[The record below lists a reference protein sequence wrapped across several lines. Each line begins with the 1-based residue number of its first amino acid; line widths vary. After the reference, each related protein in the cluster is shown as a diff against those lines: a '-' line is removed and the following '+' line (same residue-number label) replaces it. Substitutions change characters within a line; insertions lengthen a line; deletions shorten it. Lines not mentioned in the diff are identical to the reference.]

1 MAPFFLMPFPD
12 SLGALL
18 KDYTRFPLLN
28 ADQEISLG
36 RIIQRGRRLEA
47 ENRTFTKEE
56 PQIIRSGKRAR
67 EKLIKCNLRLVVHL
81 SKKYI
86 HRLRG
91 NGMDQADLI
100 QEGILGLNRA
110 TELFDPTRGY
120 KFSTYAYWWIR
131 QALTRSIDQLDRI
144 CRIPTHQIDI
154 LYRAVKEKGF
164 FEQEYGRSPSTKELA
179 DIVGKDEADLVML
192 LERNMLHDSL
202 DRPMDEN
209 STMTLMD
216 TLADD
221 QESEI
226 DDRMELVLEEMT
238 RLKPV
243 EYETLCSIYELND
256 YEKRTHGEVAKDYGV
271 SRERIRQHKE
281 RAKNKI
287 RRAVCL

>member
-1 MAPFFLMPFPD
+1 MD
-12 SLGALL
+12 L
-18 KDYTRFPLLN
+18 K
-28 ADQEISLG
+28 
-36 RIIQRGRRLEA
+36 
-47 ENRTFTKEE
+47 
-56 PQIIRSGKRAR
+56 
-67 EKLIKCNLRLVVHL
+67 KCGV
-81 SKKYI
+81 
-86 HRLRG
+86 
-91 NGMDQADLI
+91 
-100 QEGILGLNRA
+100 
-110 TELFDPTRGY
+110 GY
-120 KFSTYAYWWIR
+120 YYN
-131 QALTRSIDQLDRI
+131 Q
-144 CRIPTHQIDI
+144 
-154 LYRAVKEKGF
+154 KEKGF

-192 LERNMLHDSL
+192 LERNMLHASL

-216 TLADD
+216 TLTDD